1 MSMIDHVTIRVGDL
15 AEAMV
20 FYDRVFNLLG
30 FTGQCYEA
38 EPFFEWGDF
47 SLAQADPQHPPT
59 TGLHL
64 AFTADS
70 QELVE
75 SWWLD
80 LTDAGHRSDGE
91 PGLRPQYSPDYYG
104 AFILD
109 SHGNSVE
116 AVTHARAR
124 EQETGSIDHLWIRV
138 EDLIPVKRFYAAI
151 APVVELTLHE
161 RADRFGLEGERGSF
175 TFTEGRPTQGL
186 HLALGLDD
194 QQAVQRFHQAA
205 LATGARNNGEP
216 GERPQYHPGYYGAYV
231 IDPADTNL
239 EAVFHDRSM
248 TSMSASS

>member
-1 MSMIDHVTIRVGDL
+1 MSTIDHVTIRVADL
-15 AEAMV
+15 TAAKA

-30 FTGQCYEA
+30 FTGDCQEA

-47 SLAQADPQHPPT
+47 SLAQADPEHPPT

-91 PGLRPQYSPDYYG
+91 PGLRPQYGADYYG

-109 SHGNSVE
+109 SDGNSVE

-175 TFTEGRPTQGL
+175 TFTEGRQTQGL
-186 HLALGLDD
+186 HLALGLGD

-205 LATGARNNGEP
+205 LAAGARNNGEP

-231 IDPADTNL
+231 IDPAGTNL
-239 EAVFHDRSM
+239 EAVFHDRGM
-248 TSMSASS
+248 TSTSTSN

>member
-1 MSMIDHVTIRVGDL
+1 MSTIDHVTIRAADL
-15 AEAMV
+15 AAATA

-30 FTGQCYEA
+30 FTGHRHEA
-38 EPFFEWGDF
+38 EPFPEWGDF
-47 SLAQADPQHPPT
+47 SIAQTNAEHPPT
-59 TGLHL
+59 TGLHI

-70 QELVE
+70 HGLVD
-75 SWWLD
+75 SWWRG
-80 LTDAGHRSDGE
+80 LTDAGYRSDGE

-109 SHGNSVE
+109 PEGNSVE

-124 EQETGSIDHLWIRV
+124 EQESGSIDHLWIRV
-138 EDLIPVKRFYAAI
+138 QDLIPVKRFYAVI

-161 RADRFGLEGERGSF
+161 RTDRFGLEGERGSF

-186 HLALGLDD
+186 HLALGLGG

-205 LATGARNNGEP
+205 LAAGARDNGEP

-231 IDPADTNL
+231 LDPAGTNL
-239 EAVFHDRSM
+239 EAVFHDRPQ
-248 TSMSASS
+248 AG

>member
-1 MSMIDHVTIRVGDL
+1 MSTIDHVTIRVADL
-15 AEAMV
+15 AKAKA
-20 FYDRVFNLLG
+20 FYSRVFELLG
-30 FTGQCYEA
+30 FVGNRQE
-38 EPFFEWGDF
+38 EEQFLEWGDF
-47 SLAQADPQHPPT
+47 SIAQKDPDRLAT
-59 TGLHL
+59 TGLHI

-75 SWWLD
+75 SWSRGMSE
-80 LTDAGHRSDGE
+80 AGYRSDGE

-109 SHGNSVE
+109 PEGNSVE
-116 AVTHARAR
+116 GVTHARAR

-138 EDLIPVKRFYAAI
+138 EDLTPAKRFYAAI

-186 HLALGLDD
+186 HLALGLGD

-205 LATGARNNGEP
+205 LAAGARNNGEP

-231 IDPADTNL
+231 IDPAGTNL

-248 TSMSASS
+248 TSTSASS